1 MKRAAASILLAGL
14 LLGCRSETPEAQVRA
29 AFEACRTAV
38 EAGDAAAAT
47 APLDGA
53 FRGPDGLDRA
63 SSRSFLQATFR
74 QQRVGVTVLRSVLTE
89 RNGEILQEVDLV
101 LTGKSGALLPE
112 EASHREFHLRWRKVS
127 GTWRLVELRTADG
140 G

>member
-47 APLDGA
+47 APLDAA
-53 FRGPDGLDRA
+53 FQGPDGLDRA

-127 GTWRLVELRTADG
+127 GTWRLVELRAADG
-140 G
+140 N

>member
-1 MKRAAASILLAGL
+1 MRRTAASFLLAGL

-47 APLDGA
+47 APLDPA

-63 SSRSFLQATFR
+63 SSRVFLQATFR
-74 QQRVGVTVLRSVLTE
+74 QQRVGVTVLRNAVTE
-89 RNGEILQEVDLV
+89 RNGEFLQEVDLV

-112 EASHREFHLRWRKVS
+112 DASHRTFLLRWRKTA
-127 GTWRLVELRTADG
+127 GAWRLSELRAADG